1 MVIPFSR
8 QRQQPMQTKD
18 FEQCQLQNVLWANT
32 WPMPMNMIPL
42 YKAYIILNE
51 RRLIFHTDVMTKIQM
66 EELQVILNLPQ
77 PTRGSGR
84 HWYSVP
90 GTIHQLQVNHQCRP
104 TEPHSL
110 PRIQRDESLE
120 EHWMALVSILHKTGS
135 QLANATHHGITA
147 RAWTSAT
154 LLPPTYMPTNLN
166 YNQNNII
173 RSIKQWVPWCCVGSM
188 INSCCPG
195 MTRAAVTAV
204 RVVLKDPSQCSW
216 VGKSRDQC
224 YTRVESNKHRV
235 RAAFREGPPI
245 VGLGTVSRTQFL
257 QHTLVWCFSHI
268 RGL

>member
-110 PRIQRDESLE
+110 PRIQRDKSLWKNTLDGTCV
-120 EHWMALVSILHKTGS
+120 HSSQDRVSTCQCYSSWDNS
-135 QLANATHHGITA
+135 Q
-147 RAWTSAT
+147 S
-154 LLPPTYMPTNLN
+154 LN
-166 YNQNNII
+166 
-173 RSIKQWVPWCCVGSM
+173 
-188 INSCCPG
+188 
-195 MTRAAVTAV
+195 
-204 RVVLKDPSQCSW
+204 
-216 VGKSRDQC
+216 QC
-224 YTRVESNKHRV
+224 YT
-235 RAAFREGPPI
+235 AATH
-245 VGLGTVSRTQFL
+245 LHANQFEL
-257 QHTLVWCFSHI
+257 
-268 RGL
+268 